1 MNPDLLAVV
10 EYVLE
15 REAHWRDDVI
25 SGFGADSDIVQ
36 NHIATKA
43 LRLLA
48 AAEPVADD
56 TDRAYG
62 PHKGQKNA

>member
-25 SGFGADSDIVQ
+25 SAFGADSDIVQ

>member
-25 SGFGADSDIVQ
+25 SAFGADSDIVH

-62 PHKGQKNA
+62 PRKGA